1 MAHQLLGDL
10 RANLAFDQHAG
21 ELVPELVGG
30 EVGFQHGL
38 VECLAG
44 DAGLAGFIA
53 LAAVVSVADA
63 NAVLQPG
70 VLVSALRHGL
80 FAAKD
85 EIIIVQIVQ
94 SAAERILQGL
104 EDRHGAV
111 GAVGFRLLQLGVVVV
126 PDHGLAHADRA
137 VSEVLLLQRHHLAQ
151 TQAGV
156 HHDGR
161 AEAEALGVGLNIGD
175 LLLCGGAALGLGQAL
190 RQLEQRAGVRVAVHL
205 GAPILPDQ
213 GEHRLL
219 PGNAFVGV
227 ALRGHVHQLAVDV
240 GAGDLAH
247 ALPLKPALGKLH
259 LVAVAPAGAILDAR
273 LLGAPERL
281 CNLAEGV
288 SPVPAGAGLYEGR
301 VELGLHLLCG
311 AAIEVAGLAINDAA
325 ALDQAVRAFFRFC
338 HVKTSLR
345 YTLQVRPEVVQY
357 ELEGFRIVSTL
368 DTPSH

>member
-1 MAHQLLGDL
+1 MAHQLLGNL
-10 RANLAFDQHAG
+10 RADAALYQRAG
-21 ELVPELVGG
+21 ELMPELVRG
-30 EVGFQHGL
+30 EVRLHDRL
-38 VECLAG
+38 VQGRTVLRF
-44 DAGLAGFIA
+44 LAGFIA

-63 NAVLQPG
+63 DTVLKPG
-70 VLVSALRHGL
+70 VLILTLCHGL
-80 FAAKD
+80 CAAEQKSFVGQA
-85 EIIIVQIVQ
+85 VQA
-94 SAAERILQGL
+94 AAERILQGL

-111 GAVGFRLLQLGVVVV
+111 GAVGFRLFQLGVVVV

-137 VSEVLLLQRHHLAQ
+137 VGEVLLLQRHHLAQ
-151 TQAGV
+151 AQSGV

-219 PGNAFVGV
+219 PGNAFIGV

-240 GAGDLAH
+240 GAGDLTH

-281 CNLAEGV
+281 CDLAEWV
-288 SPVPAGAGLYEGR
+288 SPLPAGAGLNEGR
-301 VELGLHLLCG
+301 IDLGLHLLCG
-311 AAIEVAGLAINDAA
+311 AAVEVAGLAINDAA
-325 ALDQAVRAFFRFC
+325 ALDQAVRALFC
-338 HVKTSLR
+338 FGHVETSLWIHFDKR
-345 YTLQVRPEVVQY
+345 VR
-357 ELEGFRIVSTL
+357 R
-368 DTPSH
+368 